1 MDNFIKTVCFG
12 KKVFSKFKTTMD
24 KGHKI
29 QFHQLIERVK
39 EGGEP
44 LIPLDEIINTTK
56 ASFAAIES
64 LKRGEWVK
72 L

>member
-1 MDNFIKTVCFG
+1 
-12 KKVFSKFKTTMD
+12 
-24 KGHKI
+24 
-29 QFHQLIERVK
+29 LIERVK